1 MAVNPAPITNPVVD
15 QGGLPTL
22 PWTLFFNQNFEGD
35 AGTDWTPT
43 ITGLTGSTTSV
54 TGRYYRLSQYL
65 TFFRI
70 TITPNGNTS
79 STAGTTYVGNFPLTF
94 NFDGFNTVVSGSG
107 GGTIGMNRASDN
119 RILLPA
125 WTNVSVP
132 LIILGFVEA
141 T

>member
-1 MAVNPAPITNPVVD
+1 MSVSPAPITQSLIDNN
-15 QGGLPTL
+15 GLPTL
-22 PWTLFFNQNFEGD
+22 AWTLFFNQSFTGD
-35 AGTDWTPT
+35 AGTDWSPT
-43 ITGLTGSTTSV
+43 ITGLTGTTTSV
-54 TGRYYRLSQYL
+54 EGRFYKLSQYI

-79 STAGTTYVGNFPLTF
+79 SVSGTTYVGDFPLTF
-94 NFDGFNTVVSGSG
+94 TNDGFNTVVSGSA

-132 LIILGFVEA
+132 LIILGIGE
-141 T
+141 TR